1 MITVNTSADFPIE
14 ESADVFFGKIREIK
28 NVIRNHVIPEGYV

>member
-14 ESADVFFGKIREIK
+14 ESADVFFDEMYFYHIIDA
-28 NVIRNHVIPEGYV
+28 H